1 MKTSKIVIK
10 NLFGIRE
17 TTLDGKS
24 VEISG
29 PKGAGKTSVLDAIRF
44 ALTNRSERDCIV
56 HQGADEGEIIIETT
70 TGLSIDRKALPAKS
84 AGTVK
89 VRDGSLLQ
97 TRPAEFLSQIFT
109 PLQLNPV
116 EFTQLSRQE
125 KNRVILSL
133 IEFDWDVNWIREQF
147 GEIPQGVDYSKH
159 ILEVLNDIQA
169 ENGVY
174 FQSRQNINR
183 DIRNKQAFIS
193 DIAKDIPSG
202 YDYDRWNQYPI
213 GDRYRELERLREKNS
228 VIERAKAFRA
238 NFTSKLRG
246 LEGSRDVEIGAID
259 RDIAAE
265 RAALTGSIERM
276 KAELQATMGLPEL
289 TFSLKKAADNVATRV
304 SSGIVAMIL
313 RDAKANGLHTINR
326 ESDIPSELGAANIA
340 AIKRA
345 MLGYITKPTTLYVSV
360 IGADADI
367 KTGFQALAVHSYD
380 YLVGPVDI
388 ASADATALAAQV
400 KAQRTK
406 RYVGKVI
413 LPNVAA
419 DDEGVINFVSS
430 GIKVGEGTFTA
441 AQYAGRIAGV
451 LAGTP
456 AYCSATYAALPEVTG
471 VDTLT
476 DPDSAVDAGKLFLI
490 DDGRQVKLSRAV
502 TSKTTLAEDDPDM
515 LKKIKLVAAL
525 DLIRYYAI
533 TTVEDEYL
541 GKCANTY
548 DNKCILLVAFSDFF
562 ASLEAQNV
570 IQEGSSGAE
579 LDANAI
585 RTYLLGIAEEAGDT
599 EEIARIKALT
609 DEALR
614 KEDTGSHVFLYLYGH
629 VLDAMEDFH
638 ITLEAQ

>member
-1 MKTSKIVIK
+1 
-10 NLFGIRE
+10 
-17 TTLDGKS
+17 
-24 VEISG
+24 
-29 PKGAGKTSVLDAIRF
+29 
-44 ALTNRSERDCIV
+44 
-56 HQGADEGEIIIETT
+56 
-70 TGLSIDRKALPAKS
+70 
-84 AGTVK
+84 
-89 VRDGSLLQ
+89 
-97 TRPAEFLSQIFT
+97 
-109 PLQLNPV
+109 
-116 EFTQLSRQE
+116 
-125 KNRVILSL
+125 
-133 IEFDWDVNWIREQF
+133 
-147 GEIPQGVDYSKH
+147 
-159 ILEVLNDIQA
+159 
-169 ENGVY
+169 
-174 FQSRQNINR
+174 
-183 DIRNKQAFIS
+183 
-193 DIAKDIPSG
+193 
-202 YDYDRWNQYPI
+202 
-213 GDRYRELERLREKNS
+213 
-228 VIERAKAFRA
+228 
-238 NFTSKLRG
+238 
-246 LEGSRDVEIGAID
+246 
-259 RDIAAE
+259 
-265 RAALTGSIERM
+265 
-276 KAELQATMGLPEL
+276 MGLPEL
-289 TFSLKKAADNVATRV
+289 TFALKKAADNVATRV
-304 SSGIVAMIL
+304 SAGIVAMIL

-326 ESDIPSELGAANIA
+326 ESDIPSELGVDNIN

-345 MLGYITKPTTLYVSV
+345 MMGYITKPAVIYVSV
-360 IGADADI
+360 ISAEADI
-367 KTGFQALAVHSYD
+367 STGFQALAAHSYD
-380 YLVGPVDI
+380 YLVGPVDME
-388 ASADATALAAQV
+388 AGDAETLSDLV
-400 KAQRTK
+400 KAQRVK
-406 RYVGKVI
+406 RYIGKAV
-413 LPNVAA
+413 LPNVTA
-419 DDEGVINFVSS
+419 DDEGVINFVATGMKAGDTSFTTASYSS
-430 GIKVGEGTFTA
+430 
-441 AQYAGRIAGV
+441 RIAGV

-471 VDTLT
+471 VDTLA

-579 LDANAI
+579 LDADAI